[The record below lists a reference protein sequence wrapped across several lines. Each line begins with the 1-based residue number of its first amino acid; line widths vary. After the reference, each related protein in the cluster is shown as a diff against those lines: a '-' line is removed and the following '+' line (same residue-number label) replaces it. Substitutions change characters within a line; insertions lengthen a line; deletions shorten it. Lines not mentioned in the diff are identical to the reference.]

1 METLMQIHSCPPEC
15 VISVVDEGEQFGV
28 LSIKPEKT
36 DRVQNTM
43 FLLFTVDR
51 TGSMN
56 EDDKMKYVKDTF
68 KNIIKYIANQESDIY
83 IQVNVFNVDVDI
95 CIDVVKVSLDN
106 MDELIQKIDA
116 IEADGSTAIDVAL
129 ESAKTTMSLYKEK
142 NPTHSVHHIFMTD
155 GEATSGETNNGRL
168 AAMVSGVYPNTFIG
182 FGYKHNSTLLRKMS
196 ETERAS
202 YDFVDNVEHTGLV
215 YGDILH
221 SLMYPALFDV
231 TIRIENGSF
240 YNWKT
245 NSWVQEITECLLV
258 SETEKNYHFKCE
270 NRSNVEIRIF
280 GKSGANEPSTLI
292 DMVEDMPPLINGET
306 GVLMYY
312 TCDLSKYVFRQA
324 VLNQL
329 SIAKSNNRI
338 DARTECKKDMADLFS
353 KLRTYMKES
362 DNEDDAMLKQL
373 CDDLSIAYKT
383 LGTEQGRVLS
393 CARQASQGRQQ
404 SRNVSTPMH
413 YTQPRSP
420 FAPPI
425 YRQNLTSLSRANRE
439 TTITPLFNFPDM
451 EDDFNPQSDE
461 TEIDVYVPSENPISC
476 YATAQ
481 AADTMRHMTQ
491 S

>member
-1 METLMQIHSCPPEC
+1 METSIQIHSCPPEC
-15 VISVVDEGEQFGV
+15 AISLVDEGEQFGV
-28 LSIKPEKT
+28 LSVKPGKT
-36 DRVQNTM
+36 DRVLNTM

-51 TGSMN
+51 TGSMM
-56 EDDKMKYVKDTF
+56 EDDKMKHVKDTF
-68 KNIIKYIANQESDIY
+68 KNMIKYIANQDSDIY
-83 IQVNVFNVDVDI
+83 VQVNVFNVDVDI
-95 CIDVVKVSLDN
+95 CIEPVKVSRDN

-116 IEADGSTAIDVAL
+116 IEANGSTAIDVAL
-129 ESAKTTMSLYKEK
+129 ESAKTTMSRYIEE

-155 GEATSGETNNGRL
+155 GEATSGETNNSRL
-168 AAMVSGVYPNTFIG
+168 AAMVSGSYPNSFIG

-221 SLMYPALFDV
+221 SLMYPAIFDV
-231 TIRIENGSF
+231 SIRIENGYL

-258 SETEKNYHFKCE
+258 SETEKNYHFKCA
-270 NRSNVEIRIF
+270 NRNDVEIRIF
-280 GKSGANEPSTLI
+280 GKHNTNEQSVLI
-292 DMVEDMPPLINGET
+292 DTVDDVPPLINGDT
-306 GVLMYY
+306 GVLMYH

-329 SIAKSNNRI
+329 SIAKSNDRI
-338 DARTECKKDMADLFS
+338 DTGTECKKDMADLFS

-383 LGTEQGRVLS
+383 IGTEQGRVLS
-393 CARQASQGRQQ
+393 CARQTSQGRQQ
-404 SRNVSTPMH
+404 SRNVSTPIR
-413 YTQPRSP
+413 PRSA

-425 YRQNLTSLSRANRE
+425 YRQNAGTA
-439 TTITPLFNFPDM
+439 ITPLFNFPDTQ
-451 EDDFNPQSDE
+451 DDFIPQSDE

-476 YATAQ
+476 YATTQ